1 MKFEHRLAGN
11 ANTWRHQ
18 YLGRTPTSSSMVR
31 AFILSTFVILLLAP
45 SSQAADP
52 LLSGY
57 GGPGG
62 GEQVVLGSTLVGAG
76 KGGGGS
82 GSSGGSA
89 SLRASAAPVAATP
102 AQGSTAS
109 TAPASP
115 NVTRKPAGRSPA
127 HRAARHAKPGATHP
141 AAKSPSSTPRTTAT
155 AAAPGA
161 PPVRVYPS
169 RASDAGGLPLS
180 TTDVLLGLLALVAL
194 VLVGAGLRQVG
205 DPGAD
210 TRATPQAMLR

>member
-31 AFILSTFVILLLAP
+31 ALILATFAFLLLAP

-82 GSSGGSA
+82 GGGSGSSGGSA

-109 TAPASP
+109 
-115 NVTRKPAGRSPA
+115 
-127 HRAARHAKPGATHP
+127 
-141 AAKSPSSTPRTTAT
+141 
-155 AAAPGA
+155 
-161 PPVRVYPS
+161 
-169 RASDAGGLPLS
+169 
-180 TTDVLLGLLALVAL
+180 
-194 VLVGAGLRQVG
+194 
-205 DPGAD
+205 
-210 TRATPQAMLR
+210 